1 MFRSKTPGGF
11 LFNGA
16 RRGSAPAVWFINGSP
31 TPHPRPPA
39 PSPGPRPPPPPDGLD
54 GRRELFVAQTI
65 LSSRDVNRRIF

>member
-31 TPHPRPPA
+31 SPLPRLRLMDWTA
-39 PSPGPRPPPPPDGLD
+39 VGSCLLRK
-54 GRRELFVAQTI
+54 LFLAAGM
-65 LSSRDVNRRIF
+65 